1 MTLKNRSRSGDWRR
15 LFRMPGTTWSKCCAC
30 RTKWFSGEL
39 AGLIASLLDQCFSIR
54 PACWLSALEPGD
66 VLNRIF
72 WSFDFLAW
80 MWLYAMCWTVGFPQ
94 RSLGCMLSQLWSA
107 RFYFCDALN
116 RLLSSYRFSGLN
128 VAIYIYVC
136 WTAWFPYLNVAMV
149 FLSAPSAACWASFD
163 PHTFIRCCFEPL
175 AFTLSISWLECGCMI
190 CVESF
195 GLHTWTWLPV
205 LNWLLFSV
213 PPQLHVGPALIC
225 ALLFGDALNCC
236 LRSFWFPCLNVAIC
250 FDVLYYLV
258 CLFNVAFMLSC
269 FIFTVSHVYYMLIV
283 WSAHLWLCVVPS
295 PSTTENTI

>member
-80 MWLYAMCWTVGFPQ
+80 MCWTVGFPQ

-128 VAIYIYVC
+128 VVIYKYMC
-136 WTAWFPYLNVAMV
+136 WTAWFPYLNVAM
-149 FLSAPSAACWASFD
+149 CWTLGF
-163 PHTFIRCCFEPL
+163 PQRPL
-175 AFTLSISWLECGCMI
+175 GCM
-190 CVESF
+190 
-195 GLHTWTWLPV
+195 
-205 LNWLLFSV
+205 
-213 PPQLHVGPALIC
+213 
-225 ALLFGDALNCC
+225 
-236 LRSFWFPCLNVAIC
+236 
-250 FDVLYYLV
+250 
-258 CLFNVAFMLSC
+258 LSQ
-269 FIFTVSHVYYMLIV
+269 F
-283 WSAHLWLCVVPS
+283 WSARFYSVLLWTACFHPF
-295 PSTTENTI
+295 